1 MTSLIEAE
9 LAETVIMT
17 TADIDE
23 IYRESNIQQVLDE
36 LERELV
42 GLAPVKTRIREIAAL
57 LLVARLREQMGL
69 STEPP
74 TLHMCFTGRPGTG
87 KTTVAQRMAKILH
100 GLGVRA

>member
-1 MTSLIEAE
+1 
-9 LAETVIMT
+9 MT